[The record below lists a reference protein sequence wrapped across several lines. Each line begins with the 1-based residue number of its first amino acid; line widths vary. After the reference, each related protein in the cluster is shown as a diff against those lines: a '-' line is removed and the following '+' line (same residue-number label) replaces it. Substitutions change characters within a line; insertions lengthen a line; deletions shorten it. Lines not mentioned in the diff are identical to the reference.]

1 VPTDSPEIANPL
13 VNCTTVAPTLDG
25 VLAQNEGGLL
35 PFVEFGPQGG
45 PEYNVG
51 AYFLKDADNYYMAF
65 EIGDPTDNDL
75 TDSLRL
81 YFDATNNAGD
91 PDTADRFFQ
100 VVRDGTMTIQA
111 GRETNSD
118 SLDWSS
124 DYTSSSWSAVV
135 GEPENDTWV
144 VEMSIAESEIP
155 ILADG
160 NPFRMMSMVL
170 YTGLIN
176 PWPANA
182 ITDNAG
188 TWQEIENQNCQ

>member
-1 VPTDSPEIANPL
+1 
-13 VNCTTVAPTLDG
+13 
-25 VLAQNEGGLL
+25 
-35 PFVEFGPQGG
+35 
-45 PEYNVG
+45 
-51 AYFLKDADNYYMAF
+51 
-65 EIGDPTDNDL
+65 
-75 TDSLRL
+75 
-81 YFDATNNAGD
+81 
-91 PDTADRFFQ
+91 
-100 VVRDGTMTIQA
+100 MTIQA

-188 TWQEIENQNCQ
+188 TWQEIDNQNCQ